1 MNNFIILTPTF
12 NDWKSLSKLLFEI
25 DKNIAGLK
33 GNFRT
38 LVINDASTLK
48 PKLNLK
54 NVKHL
59 RKIKIITLKKNLGSQ
74 KSICLGLKYLKKK
87 KTKAIIT
94 IIDSDGEDDPKKIK
108 TLINLAKKN
117 PNSIIT
123 ANRLKRTENI
133 FFKFLYKLHLLI
145 TFLLTGRYIDFGN
158 YCSFN
163 SSNLK
168 KLLLNA
174 NLWLACSAG
183 IKKNCSSLKSYYMS
197 RRKRYFDSSKA
208 KFSFLFE
215 HSLNV
220 ISVFKSDV
228 QRNCL
233 IFCLILLLIFIFIK
247 KLIIF
252 AAIIAIIIL
261 NIVIYYQSKKIY
273 NFHNCLNLIKHIKK
287 Y

>member
-25 DKNIAGLK
+25 EKNIAGIK

-59 RKIKIITLKKNLGSQ
+59 RKIKIITVKKNLGSQ

-94 IIDSDGEDDPKKIK
+94 IMDSDGEDDPKKIK
-108 TLINLAKKN
+108 KLINLAKKN

-145 TFLLTGRYIDFGN
+145 TFLLTGKYIDFGN

-183 IKKNCSSLKSYYMS
+183 IIKNCSSLKSYYIG
-197 RRKRYFDSSKA
+197 RKKRYFDSSKA

-215 HSLNV
+215 HSLNI

-228 QRNCL
+228 QRNCI
-233 IFCLILLLIFIFIK
+233 IFCLILLLIFISVK

>member
-74 KSICLGLKYLKKK
+74 KSICIGLKYLKKK

-94 IIDSDGEDDPKKIK
+94 IIDSDGEDNPKKIK
-108 TLINLAKKN
+108 KLINLAKKN

-145 TFLLTGRYIDFGN
+145 TFLLTGKYIDFGN

-183 IKKNCSSLKSYYMS
+183 ITKNCNSLKSYYIG
-197 RRKRYFDSSKA
+197 RKKRYFDSSKA

-215 HSLNV
+215 HSLNI

-228 QRNCL
+228 QRNCF
-233 IFCLILLLIFIFIK
+233 IYCLILLLIFIAVK

-252 AAIIAIIIL
+252 AAITAIIVL
-261 NIVIYYQSKKIY
+261 NILIYYQSKKIY
-273 NFHNCLNLIKHIKK
+273 NFHNCLNLIRHIKK

>member
-54 NVKHL
+54 NVKYL

-108 TLINLAKKN
+108 KLINLAKKN

-123 ANRLKRTENI
+123 ANRLMRMENI

-145 TFLLTGRYIDFGN
+145 TFLLTGKYIDFGN

-163 SSNLK
+163 SLNLK
-168 KLLLNA
+168 KLLSNA

-183 IKKNCSSLKSYYMS
+183 IIKNSDSIESYYAD
-197 RRKRYFDSSKA
+197 RKKRYFDASKA
-208 KFSFLFE
+208 KLSWIFK
-215 HSLNV
+215 HSLNI

-228 QRNCL
+228 QRNSL
-233 IFCLILLLIFIFIK
+233 IYCSILLLIFLFVKMTIFIV
-247 KLIIF
+247 
-252 AAIIAIIIL
+252 AIIIIIIV
-261 NIVIYYQSKKIY
+261 NIIIHYQGNKTY
-273 NFHNCLNLIKHIKK
+273 DFHNCLNLIKHIRK

>member
-94 IIDSDGEDDPKKIK
+94 IIDSDGEDNPKKIK
-108 TLINLAKKN
+108 KLINLAKKN

-133 FFKFLYKLHLLI
+133 FFKLLYKLHLLI
-145 TFLLTGRYIDFGN
+145 TFLLTGKYIDFGN

-183 IKKNCSSLKSYYMS
+183 IAKNCNSLKSYYIG
-197 RRKRYFDSSKA
+197 RKKRYFDSSKA

-215 HSLNV
+215 HSLNI

-228 QRNCL
+228 QRNCF
-233 IFCLILLLIFIFIK
+233 IFCLILLLIFISVK

-273 NFHNCLNLIKHIKK
+273 NFHNCLNLIKHIKN

>member
-108 TLINLAKKN
+108 KLINLAKKN

-133 FFKFLYKLHLLI
+133 FFKLLYKLHLLI
-145 TFLLTGRYIDFGN
+145 TFLLTGKYIDFGN

-168 KLLLNA
+168 KLLSNA

-183 IKKNCSSLKSYYMS
+183 ITKNCSSLKSYYIG
-197 RRKRYFDSSKA
+197 RKKRYFDSSKA

-215 HSLNV
+215 HSLNI
-220 ISVFKSDV
+220 ISVFKSDA
-228 QRNCL
+228 QRNSF
-233 IFCLILLLIFIFIK
+233 IFCFILLLIFISVK

>member
-33 GNFRT
+33 GNFKT
-38 LVINDASTLK
+38 LIIDDASTLK

-74 KSICLGLKYLKKK
+74 KSICLGLKYLHKK

-94 IIDSDGEDDPKKIK
+94 IIDSDGEDDPKNIK
-108 TLINLAKKN
+108 KLINLAQKN

-133 FFKFLYKLHLLI
+133 FFKFLYKLHLFI

-168 KLLLNA
+168 KLLSNA

-183 IKKNCSSLKSYYMS
+183 IKKNCSSLKSYYMG
-197 RRKRYFDSSKA
+197 RRKRYFDNSKA
-208 KFSFLFE
+208 KLSFLFE
-215 HSLNV
+215 HSLNI

-228 QRNCL
+228 QRNCF
-233 IFCLILLLIFIFIK
+233 IYCLILLLIFIFVK

-252 AAIIAIIIL
+252 FAIVAIIIF
-261 NIVIYYQSKKIY
+261 NIVIYHQSKKIY
-273 NFHNCLNLIKHIKK
+273 SFHNYLNLIKRIKK

>member
-1 MNNFIILTPTF
+1 MNNFTILTPTF

-25 DKNIAGLK
+25 DQNIKGSK
-33 GNFRT
+33 GNFRI
-38 LVINDASTLK
+38 LIINDASTIE

-59 RKIKIITLKKNLGSQ
+59 RKIHIITLKKNLGSQ

-87 KTKAIIT
+87 KAKAIIT

-108 TLINLAKKN
+108 KLINLAKKN

-133 FFKFLYKLHLLI
+133 FFKLLYKLHLLI
-145 TFLLTGRYIDFGN
+145 TFLLTGKYIDFGN

-168 KLLLNA
+168 KLLSNA

-183 IKKNCSSLKSYYMS
+183 ITKNCSSLKSYYIG
-197 RRKRYFDSSKA
+197 RKKRYFDSSKA
-208 KFSFLFE
+208 KLSFLFE
-215 HSLNV
+215 HSLNI
-220 ISVFKSDV
+220 ISVFKSDA
-228 QRNCL
+228 QRNSF
-233 IFCLILLLIFIFIK
+233 IFCFILLLIFISVK

-252 AAIIAIIIL
+252 SAIITIIIL

-273 NFHNCLNLIKHIKK
+273 NFHNCLNLIKHVKK